1 MQMLEYFPKDTFLFV
16 INAILYIITLSFFY
30 RMNKK
35 SVGFFLMILYT
46 ISAILAIVYFA
57 IYASINNEVYNLD
70 IKSFLYLY
78 FCIMIGLWPFV
89 KLKSISNISIGDNE
103 YRLFVYLVYLVIVI
117 SIEPFIE
124 NFILLFKPHDSYQLH
139 IDVVEGEL
147 KIYSSLA
154 NRLNT
159 YSIHFRSFIPIATII
174 IYKIKES
181 PVLLKYGILIPN
193 INYLL
198 IHRSNCHF

>member
-117 SIEPFIE
+117 SIEPFI
-124 NFILLFKPHDSYQLH
+124 
-139 IDVVEGEL
+139 
-147 KIYSSLA
+147 
-154 NRLNT
+154 
-159 YSIHFRSFIPIATII
+159 
-174 IYKIKES
+174 
-181 PVLLKYGILIPN
+181 
-193 INYLL
+193 
-198 IHRSNCHF
+198 